1 MKFPVKVEMKVA
13 PVNYCVP
20 TCSQVLLSASQ
31 ISHAYTRCTI
41 GGTAVLMASHQRKG
55 PPEHQGLLQKG
66 GKRVA
71 VTDIET
77 DIILRNRRA
86 CALNNRGQLHRHTL
100 LKLLN

>member
-1 MKFPVKVEMKVA
+1 MKFAVKVEMKVA

-66 GKRVA
+66 VR
-71 VTDIET
+71 
-77 DIILRNRRA
+77 
-86 CALNNRGQLHRHTL
+86 
-100 LKLLN
+100 